1 LRTTVSL
8 LPTPAVNDM
17 GAGKTVEHWDEWTA
31 AMQAKHGNG
40 NGHGKSLAIETL
52 RLLPTP
58 TTQPSTGNGHARN
71 LGKEAKLLPTPRS
84 QNGET
89 RNQNIWERP
98 LDQPQNLENA
108 LARIGVS
115 TPPPS
120 TAGNTSSDD
129 LRLPLPSQDPKADND

>member
-1 LRTTVSL
+1 MERNSLPLNTIVTL

-52 RLLPTP
+52 R
-58 TTQPSTGNGHARN
+58 
-71 LGKEAKLLPTPRS
+71 
-84 QNGET
+84 
-89 RNQNIWERP
+89 
-98 LDQPQNLENA
+98 
-108 LARIGVS
+108 IGAS

-120 TAGNTSSDD
+120 TAGNTPSDAV
-129 LRLPLPSQDPKADND
+129 RLPLPSQDPKADSA